1 VSVRRGGISFI
12 IVNRNTAALLVECID
27 HIHACV
33 IGREFEI
40 IVVDNGSTD
49 DSVASIRC
57 KYPQVRI
64 IEAARNLGFA
74 AANNLAAK
82 EATGEFLFL
91 VNTDAMLE
99 RKCPERLVSLL
110 ELDASIG
117 IIGPKLI
124 NPDLSPQTSFESVPT
139 LATETL
145 NRSLLKRLCPT
156 RYPSKFS
163 DLTEPTAV
171 EALIGAVMVIRK
183 SLFDE
188 IGGFDEGYFFFMEET
203 DLMVRI
209 REAGYKV
216 VHDPVAKAVHL
227 QGGTA
232 KSSPAAAKIEFY
244 RSRYRFF
251 EKHYGLQK
259 MLMLKCV
266 IVANLLVSVVGL
278 GLLNAFTG
286 GAVKSLNR
294 SLDVKAALWKWHAR
308 GCPEGEGLPRT

>member
-1 VSVRRGGISFI
+1 VSLVAGGISFI
-12 IVNRNTAALLVECID
+12 IVNRNTAALLLECID

-33 IGREFEI
+33 ISREFEI
-40 IVVDNGSTD
+40 IVLDNGSTD
-49 DSVASIRC
+49 DSVASIRG
-57 KYPQVRI
+57 KYPLVKI
-64 IEAARNLGFA
+64 IEAGRNLGFA
-74 AANNLAAK
+74 AANNLAARQ
-82 EATGEFLFL
+82 ASGEFLFL

-110 ELDASIG
+110 ELDPSIG

-145 NRSLLKRLCPT
+145 NRSLLKRLFPT

-163 DLTEPTAV
+163 DLTEPTPV

-232 KSSPAAAKIEFY
+232 KATRIAARIEFY

-251 EKHYGLQK
+251 EKHYGKQK
-259 MLMLKCV
+259 ELVLKGV
-266 IVANLLVSVVGL
+266 IVVNLLVSVIGL
-278 GLLNAFTG
+278 GFLNAFTG
-286 GAVKSLNR
+286 GAIKPLNDT
-294 SLDVKAALWKWHAR
+294 LNLKAALWNWHVR
-308 GCPEGEGLPRT
+308 GCPDGVGLPRD